1 MSRLDILKASLEK
14 KQAKF
19 DNKLDEHFADVRS
32 ANGQPLNDKR
42 NGASTM
48 RRWDKQN
55 DALLSQQK
63 EIEKT
68 KNAID
73 NEEWKQK
80 DIAKH
85 KATMPVEI
93 LELIQNG
100 TLKQWGKY
108 PHIMFVDGVDKARII
123 WDDKK
128 RVVMHK
134 FANTLTDKEQ
144 RSKFAQVYNHLC
156 SAINKNKFNPVTF
169 ELPQYR

>member
-19 DNKLDEHFADVRS
+19 DKKLDEHFADVRS
-32 ANGQPLNDKR
+32 ANGQPLKDKR
-42 NGASTM
+42 NGYSTM

-55 DALLSQQK
+55 DSLSNLQK

-68 KNAID
+68 KSAIER
-73 NEEWKQK
+73 EEGKIRGLAREK
-80 DIAKH
+80 ES
-85 KATMPVEI
+85 MPKEI
-93 LELIQNG
+93 TNLINNG

-128 RVVMHK
+128 KVVMHK
-134 FANTLTDKEQ
+134 FTNTLVDKEQ
-144 RSKFAQVYNHLC
+144 RKKFAQVYNSLHT
-156 SAINKNKFNPVTF
+156 AINLNK
-169 ELPQYR
+169 